1 MKYTSAQLIFPQ
13 YYPDQLEKG
22 MYFVTM
28 DGLVQDHPYVHIYEL
43 DHIPRDQSAYI
54 EKHGLPVQP
63 HLIMRTS
70 SNPDITPSVV
80 AYPEQ
85 IKLSVEEMNFCSAR
99 GYVDILTYDDGET
112 VLEKNGDIVFYIDD
126 DEDDDDFNDDYDWE
140 EKTFNNE
147 EMI

>member
-28 DGLVQDHPYVHIYEL
+28 HGLVQENPYVHIYEL
-43 DHIPRDQSAYI
+43 DHIPRDQGAYI

-112 VLEKNGDIVFYIDD
+112 VLEKNGDIVFYIDEEYDEYED
-126 DEDDDDFNDDYDWE
+126 DEE
-140 EKTFNNE
+140 ED
-147 EMI
+147 